1 MSKRKKRD
9 EENEDD
15 HDGEPA
21 EAGTQDSSS
30 SESES
35 QQPKKRNRF
44 RQRYQRLL
52 ISYREEI
59 TSPVDDLDLSL
70 PRPRDGRSSCYDSEV
85 LNCLWT
91 GDEKERFFTALAR
104 CGKGNLPEIVR
115 RIGSKSLAEVTA
127 YVGVLEEECTS
138 KARIREG
145 KRPYDLAKVPAAVEV
160 DEEWLNFEEKMA
172 GRRQVVQ
179 ETEMDETVFEE
190 DEDAVLDIEKA
201 NELAEWYF
209 PPSKLC

>member
-1 MSKRKKRD
+1 MPKRKKRD

-15 HDGEPA
+15 HDEEPA
-21 EAGTQDSSS
+21 EAGTQESSS

-35 QQPKKRNRF
+35 RQPKNRDRF
-44 RQRYQRLL
+44 RQRYQRLR

-59 TSPVDDLDLSL
+59 TSPVDDLSL

-127 YVGVLEEECTS
+127 YVGVLEEECAS
-138 KARIREG
+138 KARIRKG
-145 KRPYDLAKVPAAVEV
+145 NRPYDLAKVPAAVEV
-160 DEEWLNFEEKMA
+160 DEEWLNFEDKMA
-172 GRRQVVQ
+172 GRRQAVQ
-179 ETEMDETVFEE
+179 ERKMDETVFE
-190 DEDAVLDIEKA
+190 DDDDAALDIEKA
-201 NELAEWYF
+201 NDLAEWYF